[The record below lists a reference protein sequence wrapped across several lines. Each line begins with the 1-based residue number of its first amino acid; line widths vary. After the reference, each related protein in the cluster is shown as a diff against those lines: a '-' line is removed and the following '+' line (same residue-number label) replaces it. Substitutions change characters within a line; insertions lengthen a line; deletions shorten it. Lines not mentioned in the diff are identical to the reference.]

1 MDTIPEQ
8 AIQTKTKANGAI
20 FDAQTGKIIQAPTV
34 PPFNKPEIRAKAAET
49 KRKRYEMTQNRLLRG
64 MMEKTAAM
72 GLMPPDAPAGE
83 MVQAV
88 GCSMMDVVLN
98 PQEDPRARETVRKG
112 LFQDAGL
119 TPRAYAKDDAPE
131 GGARISIDLSVD
143 TIAAIMQ
150 NMADNRAKH
159 E

>member
-1 MDTIPEQ
+1 VAGMVF
-8 AIQTKTKANGAI
+8 NGDCDEKGRFI
-20 FDAQTGKIIQAPTV
+20 VDAK
-34 PPFNKPEIRAKAAET
+34 
-49 KRKRYEMTQNRLLRG
+49 
-64 MMEKTAAM
+64 
-72 GLMPPDAPAGE
+72 
-83 MVQAV
+83 
-88 GCSMMDVVLN
+88 S
-98 PQEDPRARETVRKG
+98 REAVRKG

-119 TPRAYAKDDAPE
+119 TPRAYSKDDAPE